1 MGVGQAVGDQ
11 RGDWAVAPRTDEA
24 HRARVLEE
32 AGAGDKARHPRSI
45 LKYGQSSNFEYC
57 WPYWL
62 GESIPNIHG
71 PIFSQRYL
79 SFDQGMIYSLD
90 PSSSDHSIGSEAAA
104 NVIKNTGQQLLFLEA
119 QTVKTDEHTDYSV

>member
-11 RGDWAVAPRTDEA
+11 GGDRAMTPGADEA
-24 HRARVLEE
+24 HGARVLEE
-32 AGAGDKARHPRSI
+32 AGAGDKARHPWSI

-71 PIFSQRYL
+71 PIFSQRYF

-90 PSSSDHSIGSEAAA
+90 PSSSDHGIGSEAAA
-104 NVIKNTGQQLLFLEA
+104 NIVKNPDDNYCFQKNRQ
-119 QTVKTDEHTDYSV
+119 